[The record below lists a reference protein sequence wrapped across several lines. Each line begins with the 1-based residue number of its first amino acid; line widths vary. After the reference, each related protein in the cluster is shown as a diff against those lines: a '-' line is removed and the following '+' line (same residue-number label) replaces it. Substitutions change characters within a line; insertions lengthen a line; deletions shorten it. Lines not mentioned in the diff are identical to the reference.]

1 MISLKQRLEFLNHNV
16 LEQHPLASDG
26 YNETAFGIS
35 MPTDQGNF
43 GDGQASLKQPADG
56 FMTQIMEMQIFNPY
70 SFSQPFPRQ
79 PESVR

>member
-1 MISLKQRLEFLNHNV
+1 
-16 LEQHPLASDG
+16 
-26 YNETAFGIS
+26 